1 MRHDDHRHAIA
12 GELLHNVEHLTD
24 HFGVKRARRFVKEH
38 HVRLH
43 GERAHD
49 GDALLLPA
57 GELRGVSVGAVGES
71 DTLQKLHG
79 LCLCR
84 GLVRFFYKNGGDGQ
98 IFEHRF
104 MREEVEMLEHHAHLP
119 AVSVEIDLLS
129 LRVFLLRD
137 IRSFDD
143 HAAGGRRFEQIERAQ
158 ERRLAAAGGPD
169 DDDHVALADREIHA
183 VERFDRTVAEVF
195 AEVFDLNERF
205 TGLHGS
211 SSFQRIRTAC

>member
-1 MRHDDHRHAIA
+1 
-12 GELLHNVEHLTD
+12 
-24 HFGVKRARRFVKEH
+24 
-38 HVRLH
+38 
-43 GERAHD
+43 
-49 GDALLLPA
+49 
-57 GELRGVSVGAVGES
+57 
-71 DTLQKLHG
+71 
-79 LCLCR
+79 
-84 GLVRFFYKNGGDGQ
+84 
-98 IFEHRF
+98 
-104 MREEVEMLEHHAHLP
+104 MLEHHAHLP

-169 DDDHVALADREIHA
+169 DDDHVALADREIYA
-183 VERFDRTVAEVF
+183 VERFDRAVAEVF

-211 SSFQRIRTAC
+211 SSFQRIRTVC